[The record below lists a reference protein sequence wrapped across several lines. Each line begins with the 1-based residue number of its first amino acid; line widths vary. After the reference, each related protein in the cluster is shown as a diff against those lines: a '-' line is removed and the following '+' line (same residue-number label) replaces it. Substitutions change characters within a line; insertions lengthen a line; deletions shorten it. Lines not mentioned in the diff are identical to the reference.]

1 MTCTAPVVIGDLD
14 GIPAKEEIGYMNE
27 ESSTVL
33 GVWKIMRG
41 EVPR

>member
-1 MTCTAPVVIGDLD
+1 MTCTAAVVIGDLD
-14 GIPAKEEIGYMNE
+14 GVPADDEIGYMNE

-41 EVPR
+41 EDPR

>member
-14 GIPAKEEIGYMNE
+14 GVPAKEEIGYMDYR
-27 ESSTVL
+27 SSTVL

-41 EVPR
+41 EDPR